1 MVGHEVT
8 PFMATPKVTGGGKGE
23 GGGGVRVTCVCVC
36 VCVFEVQ
43 NSKSASLTHHLTC
56 LCTTHPSSPT
66 QEVVPKRRKARRRK
80 KGGEGKQESSGAKEA
95 KDSAKQEEG
104 VEGTDSVETK
114 GARVCV
120 LACGQGCSGW
130 VVVDD

>member
-8 PFMATPKVTGGGKGE
+8 PFMATPKVTGGGRG
-23 GGGGVRVTCVCVC
+23 RCA
-36 VCVFEVQ
+36 CVFEVQ

-56 LCTTHPSSPT
+56 LCTTHPSSSPT

-114 GARVCV
+114 GACVCV
-120 LACGQGCSGW
+120 LACGQGYSGW

>member
-8 PFMATPKVTGGGKGE
+8 PFMATPKVTGGRE
-23 GGGGVRVTCVCVC
+23 GQVCVSR
-36 VCVFEVQ
+36 VCLKFKLQ
-43 NSKSASLTHHLTC
+43 SASLTHHLTS
-56 LCTTHPSSPT
+56 LCTTHPSSSPT

-114 GARVCV
+114 GACVCV
-120 LACGQGCSGW
+120 LACGQGYSGW